1 MFTLFFL
8 FIYLGALFMGHE
20 QCTRCW
26 SLKKKK
32 RRKKRRR
39 RSGKRVLM
47 NTLSLYKKSKSEFH
61 FFISLSL
68 PHFSLQIGQIA
79 KCGPKENCFLCIF
92 LFSILQSCPNTRNHF
107 PSLAFPSLSFPS
119 LPFLPFPSLP
129 SSSPISNCIVS
140 LYQTFASKT
149 QKSERLPYLLKR
161 KNIAFH
167 SPILCEIV

>member
-47 NTLSLYKKSKSEFH
+47 NTLSLYKKSKSEVH

-119 LPFLPFPSLP
+119 LPFLPLPPFP
-129 SSSPISNCIVS
+129 I
-140 LYQTFASKT
+140 A
-149 QKSERLPYLLKR
+149 LLVFTKHLRQRPR
-161 KNIAFH
+161 KVNVYHI
-167 SPILCEIV
+167 C